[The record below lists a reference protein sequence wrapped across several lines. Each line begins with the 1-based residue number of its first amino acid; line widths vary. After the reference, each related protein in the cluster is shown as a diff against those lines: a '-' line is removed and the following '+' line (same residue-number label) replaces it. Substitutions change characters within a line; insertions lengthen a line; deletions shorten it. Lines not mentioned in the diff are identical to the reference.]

1 MEIGEVLKSRGRKS
15 IMEEKDVVK
24 KKEKSFTSLVS
35 ALGNMYNRMNQSS
48 NQGKGEGEAL
58 AECVRQAYEEWQ
70 AAENFFHSV
79 SDPDLVDH
87 AIYKLEASKA
97 RYVYLLKQAK
107 SNGIR
112 MNMH

>member
-1 MEIGEVLKSRGRKS
+1 
-15 IMEEKDVVK
+15 MEEKEMVK

-35 ALGNMYNRMNQSS
+35 ALGNMYNRMNPSS
-48 NQGKGEGEAL
+48 DQEKGNDEEL
-58 AECVRQAYEEWQ
+58 AQCVRQAYEEWQ

-87 AIYKLEASKA
+87 AIYKLEATKA